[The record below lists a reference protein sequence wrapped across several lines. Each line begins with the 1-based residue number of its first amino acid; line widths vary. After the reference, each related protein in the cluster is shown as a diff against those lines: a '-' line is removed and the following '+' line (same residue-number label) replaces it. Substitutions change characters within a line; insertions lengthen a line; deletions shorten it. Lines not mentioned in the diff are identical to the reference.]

1 MVRKWNTEIFIFNV
15 KDGVILFSA
24 KSGFN

>member
-1 MVRKWNTEIFIFNV
+1 MVRKWSNEIFIFNV
-15 KDGVILFSA
+15 KDEVILLFS